1 MKKIAVVI
9 LNYNGVEH
17 LKKRLNNVLRHS
29 APYDVIVA
37 DNCSTDQSVEYI
49 NSVDGVKIIQN
60 YENIGFAGGYNEALK
75 QIEGQ
80 YEFYFLL
87 SYCMHDDIHHY

>member
-17 LKKRLNNVLRHS
+17 LKKHLNNVLRHS

-37 DNCSTDQSVEYI
+37 DNCSTDQSV
-49 NSVDGVKIIQN
+49 
-60 YENIGFAGGYNEALK
+60 
-75 QIEGQ
+75 
-80 YEFYFLL
+80 
-87 SYCMHDDIHHY
+87 